1 MQVRY
6 LARSDA
12 TDDALGIYA
21 MTPAPRSPGAGL
33 HRHAVLTEAF
43 EVHEGTLSLQLGERA
58 VALGPGGFRL
68 VRPGQPH
75 AFANRGDEPVRF
87 TLTFTPAL
95 RREGFVEGLDA
106 LVAQAGRVGD
116 AQAMR
121 NLMAACD
128 QEPLAGFSGRSA
140 AGWRADA
147 AVGRVF
153 RYVILAR
160 VRSGCYHPLAAV
172 PVRRVP
178 G

>member
-1 MQVRY
+1 MDTPPAAREGVTIGRMQVRY

-21 MTPAPRSPGAGL
+21 MTLAPRSPGAGL

-58 VALGPGGFRL
+58 VALGPGGFLL

-95 RREGFVEGLDA
+95 RREGFFEGLAA
-106 LVAQAGRVGD
+106 LAHAGRLGD

-121 NLMAACD
+121 DLMSAYD
-128 QEPLAGFSGRSA
+128 QEPLAGFSGWSA
-140 AGWRADA
+140 VD
-147 AVGRVF
+147 
-153 RYVILAR
+153 
-160 VRSGCYHPLAAV
+160 
-172 PVRRVP
+172 
-178 G
+178 